1 MDDVEIASVGQFQTL
16 VRYNN
21 PVLVVKHP
29 DKKGAPLTELEM
41 KRPQTAGALLDT
53 KKETEE
59 ILNSILP
66 PRCWEEDGQ
75 LWQQSVSST
84 PATRQDVINLQE
96 MLDTRLQQT
105 QARETGICPVRREL
119 YSQCF
124 GKFQRFTQV
133 ITINRKFVLTDEI
146 IRQVT
151 INCSERGLLLLRIRD
166 EIAMSMEA
174 YETLYCSSVAFGMR
188 KALQAHEEKEML
200 RDRVKTLEQDKEAL
214 EEIISD
220 MKMKQEQAERR
231 NAELRASEEKK
242 FTEEITFLKKTNAQL
257 KAQLEGITAPK
268 K

>member
-1 MDDVEIASVGQFQTL
+1 MGEKNVEAFQTL
-16 VRYNN
+16 VRYDN
-21 PVLVVKHP
+21 PILVIKHP
-29 DKKGAPLTELEM
+29 EKKGAGDVEIA
-41 KRPQTAGALLDT
+41 RPQTAAVVFDT
-53 KKETEE
+53 KRETEE

-66 PRCWEEDGQ
+66 PRCWEQDGQ
-75 LWQQSVSST
+75 LWTQTVSST

-105 QARETGICPVRREL
+105 QARETGICPIRREL

-124 GKFQRFTQV
+124 
-133 ITINRKFVLTDEI
+133 DEL
-146 IRQVT
+146 IREVT

-188 KALQAHEEKEML
+188 KALQAHEEKERL
-200 RDRVKTLEQDKEAL
+200 REKVKQLEIDKESL
-214 EEIISD
+214 EEIITD
-220 MKMKQEQAERR
+220 MKVKSEQNERR
-231 NAELRASEEKK
+231 YAELRASEEKK
-242 FTEEITFLKKTNAQL
+242 YAEEVAFLKKTNAQL

>member
-1 MDDVEIASVGQFQTL
+1 MEVEAEAATVGQFQTL

-21 PVLVVKHP
+21 PVLVVKHTE
-29 DKKGAPLTELEM
+29 KKTIPAELEL

-66 PRCWEEDGQ
+66 PRCWEDEGQ
-75 LWQQSVSST
+75 LWQQTVSST

-105 QARETGICPVRREL
+105 QARETGICPIRREL

-124 GKFQRFTQV
+124 
-133 ITINRKFVLTDEI
+133 DEI

-200 RDRVKTLEQDKEAL
+200 RDLVKTLEADKEAL

-220 MKMKQEQAERR
+220 MKLKNEQAERR

-242 FTEEITFLKKTNAQL
+242 YQEEIAFLKKTNTQL

>member
-1 MDDVEIASVGQFQTL
+1 MDGEGDQTSVGQFQTL

-21 PVLVVKHP
+21 PVLVVKHVE
-29 DKKGAPLTELEM
+29 KKAGPADLEI

-66 PRCWEEDGQ
+66 PRCWEDEGQ
-75 LWQQSVSST
+75 LWQQTVSST

-105 QARETGICPVRREL
+105 QARETGICPIRREL

-124 GKFQRFTQV
+124 
-133 ITINRKFVLTDEI
+133 DEI

-200 RDRVKTLEQDKEAL
+200 RDRVKTLESDKETL
-214 EEIISD
+214 EDIISD
-220 MKMKQEQAERR
+220 MKLKNEQAERR

-242 FTEEITFLKKTNAQL
+242 YQEEVAFLKKTNTQL

>member
-1 MDDVEIASVGQFQTL
+1 MEELQITSVGQFQTL

-29 DKKGAPLTELEM
+29 DKKGAPLTEIEM

-53 KKETEE
+53 KRETEE

-66 PRCWEEDGQ
+66 PRCWEEEGQ

-124 GKFQRFTQV
+124 
-133 ITINRKFVLTDEI
+133 DEI

-200 RDRVKTLEQDKEAL
+200 RDRVKTLELDKEAL
-214 EEIISD
+214 EEIIAD
-220 MKMKQEQAERR
+220 MKLKQEQAERR

>member
-1 MDDVEIASVGQFQTL
+1 MEVDAEAATVGQFQTL

-21 PVLVVKHP
+21 PVLVVKHTE
-29 DKKGAPLTELEM
+29 KKTIPAELEL

-66 PRCWEEDGQ
+66 PRCWEDEGQ
-75 LWQQSVSST
+75 LWQQTVSST

-105 QARETGICPVRREL
+105 QARETGICPIRREL

-124 GKFQRFTQV
+124 
-133 ITINRKFVLTDEI
+133 DEI

-200 RDRVKTLEQDKEAL
+200 RDLVKTLEADKEAL

-220 MKMKQEQAERR
+220 MKLKNEQAERR

-242 FTEEITFLKKTNAQL
+242 YQEEIAFLKKTNTQL

>member
-1 MDDVEIASVGQFQTL
+1 MENAEATVGQFQTL

-29 DKKGAPLTELEM
+29 DKKTAPTELEL

-75 LWQQSVSST
+75 LWQQTVSST

-105 QARETGICPVRREL
+105 QARETGICPIRREL
-119 YSQCF
+119 YLQCF
-124 GKFQRFTQV
+124 
-133 ITINRKFVLTDEI
+133 DEI

-200 RDRVKTLEQDKEAL
+200 RERVKTLEVDKESL
-214 EEIISD
+214 EDIIND
-220 MKMKQEQAERR
+220 MKIKTEQTDRR
-231 NAELRASEEKK
+231 NAELRAAEEKK
-242 FTEEITFLKKTNAQL
+242 YQEEIAFLKKTNTQL

>member
-1 MDDVEIASVGQFQTL
+1 MDELDITSVGQFQTL

-29 DKKGAPLTELEM
+29 DKKGAPLTEIEM

-124 GKFQRFTQV
+124 
-133 ITINRKFVLTDEI
+133 DEI

-200 RDRVKTLEQDKEAL
+200 RDRVKTLELDKEAL
-214 EEIISD
+214 EEIIAD
-220 MKMKQEQAERR
+220 MKLKQEQAERR

>member
-1 MDDVEIASVGQFQTL
+1 MEELQITSVGQFQTL

-41 KRPQTAGALLDT
+41 RRPQTAGALLDT
-53 KKETEE
+53 KRETEE

-66 PRCWEEDGQ
+66 PRCWEEEGQ

-124 GKFQRFTQV
+124 
-133 ITINRKFVLTDEI
+133 DEI

-200 RDRVKTLEQDKEAL
+200 RDRVKTLELDKEAL
-214 EEIISD
+214 EEIIAD
-220 MKMKQEQAERR
+220 MKLKQEQAERR

>member
-1 MDDVEIASVGQFQTL
+1 MDELDITSVGQFQTL

-29 DKKGAPLTELEM
+29 DKKGAPLTEIEM

-53 KKETEE
+53 KRETEE

-124 GKFQRFTQV
+124 
-133 ITINRKFVLTDEI
+133 DEI

-200 RDRVKTLEQDKEAL
+200 RDRVKTLELDKEAL
-214 EEIISD
+214 EEIIAD
-220 MKMKQEQAERR
+220 MKLKNEQAERR

-242 FTEEITFLKKTNAQL
+242 FTEEISFLKKTNAQL

>member
-1 MDDVEIASVGQFQTL
+1 MDELDITSVGQFQTL

-29 DKKGAPLTELEM
+29 DKKGAPLTEIEM
-41 KRPQTAGALLDT
+41 KRPQTAGALLDA

-124 GKFQRFTQV
+124 
-133 ITINRKFVLTDEI
+133 DEI

-200 RDRVKTLEQDKEAL
+200 RDRVKTLELDKEAL
-214 EEIISD
+214 EEIIAD
-220 MKMKQEQAERR
+220 MKLKQEQAERR

>member
-1 MDDVEIASVGQFQTL
+1 MAEKNIDNVQSLI
-16 VRYNN
+16 RYNN
-21 PVLVVKHP
+21 PVLVVKHTDRKATGDALVQG
-29 DKKGAPLTELEM
+29 DKSARQVSSTITE
-41 KRPQTAGALLDT
+41 T

-59 ILNSILP
+59 ILNTILP
-66 PRCWEEDGQ
+66 PKCWEEDGQ
-75 LWQQSVSST
+75 LWTQTVSST

-119 YSQCF
+119 FSQCF
-124 GKFQRFTQV
+124 
-133 ITINRKFVLTDEI
+133 DEI

-151 INCSERGLLLLRIRD
+151 INCTERGFLLLRIRD

-188 KALQAHEEKEML
+188 KALQAQEETEKL
-200 RDRVKTLEQDKEAL
+200 REKVKALETEKSAL
-214 EEIISD
+214 EELISD
-220 MKMKQEQAERR
+220 MKIKAEQSERR

-242 FTEEITFLKKTNAQL
+242 SAEEVAFLKKTNAQL

>member
-1 MDDVEIASVGQFQTL
+1 MDELEITSVGQFQTL

-29 DKKGAPLTELEM
+29 EKKGAPLTELEM

-53 KKETEE
+53 KRETEE

-124 GKFQRFTQV
+124 
-133 ITINRKFVLTDEI
+133 DEI

-200 RDRVKTLEQDKEAL
+200 RDRVKTLELDKEAL
-214 EEIISD
+214 EEIIAD
-220 MKMKQEQAERR
+220 MKLKQEQAERR